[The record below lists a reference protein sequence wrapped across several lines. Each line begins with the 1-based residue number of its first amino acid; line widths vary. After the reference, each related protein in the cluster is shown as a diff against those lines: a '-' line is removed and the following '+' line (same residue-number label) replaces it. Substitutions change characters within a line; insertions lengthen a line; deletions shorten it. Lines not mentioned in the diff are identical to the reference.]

1 VFDVGFFELLVVGGV
16 ALVVIGPEK
25 LPGAI
30 KTGALWIGRLK
41 RSLLETRREIEQQI
55 GADEIRRELR
65 NEEIMASLEKLR
77 QVREELER
85 DIESASRG
93 QLLEHSADTST
104 SGASTSDL
112 STSDVST
119 SDTSG
124 TTRLANDASANTPDA
139 HKLPHN
145 HSKPS
150 LSDTAVQ
157 SADPLKS
164 SSTPKPHD
172 RHI

>member
-1 VFDVGFFELLVVGGV
+1 MFDVGFFELLVVGGV

-104 SGASTSDL
+104 SGASTSD
-112 STSDVST
+112 VST

-124 TTRLANDASANTPDA
+124 TTRLANDASANTADA

-145 HSKPS
+145 HSNPS

-164 SSTPKPHD
+164 PSTPKPHD